1 MKTVR
6 TFRIDNNLLDALEQ
20 ISNEHGDITKHI
32 EAALSAY
39 KPIKCIMKAKP
50 KEALEIPPE
59 INLAAWTEWEA
70 YRRIDKHKTITKAAA
85 NKQFKLLKEYDP
97 EQQQQIIDNSIQN
110 DYQGLFPL
118 KGGSNAAY
126 QKPNQVR
133 RSSAVDRV
141 KGAGDQ
147 RERARQDREGDGPPM
162 AEACRDLRASVS
174 QPVRGNDT
182 GELGIVIEGSYTRSN

>member
-50 KEALEIPPE
+50 KEALEIPPDVNTE
-59 INLAAWTEWEA
+59 AWIEWEA
-70 YRRIDKHKTITKAAA
+70 YRRIDRGKTITKAAA
-85 NKQFKLLKEYDP
+85 NKQFKLLEKYEP

-118 KGGSNAAY
+118 KGGSNAAH
-126 QKPNQVR
+126 QRSNKESFAQRSINQTKEALAFTQ
-133 RSSAVDRV
+133 SNQSCNST
-141 KGAGDQ
+141 
-147 RERARQDREGDGPPM
+147 M
-162 AEACRDLRASVS
+162 AEDERIIPLPVGEQGRRD
-174 QPVRGNDT
+174 T
-182 GELGIVIEGSYTRSN
+182 H